1 MTDRLLHAV
10 FMADMH
16 CPANVTLIAG
26 GGEPGTL
33 MDMATKPDLETQLGL
48 QRKRAGSCTFVAK
61 ETEEL
66 K

>member
-1 MTDRLLHAV
+1 
-10 FMADMH
+10 MADMH